1 MRQSSENKN
10 LGNFLTLI
18 FDGAIAGVSLWM
30 SESWQVRF
38 RYVAMLVRTS
48 PWSAWMQKSNLC
60 TLLAY
65 IQTRD
70 LKFLFFVFSGNYT
83 NLTKTLASRYQL
95 TSFACSDLESNTD
108 HYSAYGVTQNGISM
122 AVGDFIHHDTTAGG
136 CPQFYEIVNGNI
148 NPASLLVK
156 CDNSDFSFTR
166 FGIQGCPAIFVRFL
180 GLAHP
185 LQSHNFL
192 SSYYLQLCILC
203 LVKGPL
209 YPLTSSSFRLS
220 ILPCIQT

>member
-1 MRQSSENKN
+1 MGQSLESHSEWVRVGRSDFDMLPCWWERHLGVLGCKSQTYAPYRHTYRQDT
-10 LGNFLTLI
+10 LG
-18 FDGAIAGVSLWM
+18 
-30 SESWQVRF
+30 
-38 RYVAMLVRTS
+38 
-48 PWSAWMQKSNLC
+48 
-60 TLLAY
+60 
-65 IQTRD
+65 
-70 LKFLFFVFSGNYT
+70 FFYVFSGNYT

-148 NPASLLVK
+148 NMASLLVK
-156 CDNSDFSFTR
+156 CNNSDFSFTR
-166 FGIQGCPAIFVRFL
+166 FVIQGCPAVFVRFL

-192 SSYYLQLCILC
+192 SFYYLQLCILC

-220 ILPCIQT
+220 VLPCIQT